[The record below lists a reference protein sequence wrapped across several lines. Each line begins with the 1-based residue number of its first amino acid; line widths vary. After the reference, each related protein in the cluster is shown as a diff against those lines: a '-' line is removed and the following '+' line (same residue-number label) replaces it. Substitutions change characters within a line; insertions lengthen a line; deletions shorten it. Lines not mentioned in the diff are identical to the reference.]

1 MHVGGDV
8 PGALLTHD
16 VPEQLG
22 DRFDGQAGKRQDR
35 GPGRQSGEGRARH
48 RVDVAVRTHD
58 GCGARGQAPGQ
69 KVEQQLR
76 GLIGPLQVIEEHDQR
91 LDPRL
96 SQQHRGHLVEQV
108 EAGGCGRGI
117 DIGRTRAGR

>member
-1 MHVGGDV
+1 MTASTVRPVSGRTV
-8 PGALLTHD
+8 VLAA
-16 VPEQLG
+16 
-22 DRFDGQAGKRQDR
+22 RAARA
-35 GPGRQSGEGRARH
+35 GPGTGFN
-48 RVDVAVRTHD
+48 VAVGTHD
-58 GCGARGQAPGQ
+58 GCGARRQAPGQ

-96 SQQHRGHLVEQV
+96 SQQHRGHLVEQL

-117 DIGRTRAGR
+117 DIGR